1 MISPARVPYEL
12 SFSKRGLKD
21 LSSLEPQVQQ
31 QVFSGLQEVCLQGI
45 GDIKAMKGEYKG
57 LLRIRIGDFRAVVQI
72 NEGTIF
78 VVEISHRKD
87 AYR

>member
-1 MISPARVPYEL
+1 MITPVRAPYEL

-31 QVFSGLQEVCLQGI
+31 QVFSGLQEVCLHGI

-57 LLRIRIGDFRAVVQI
+57 LLRIRIGDFRAVVQV
-72 NEGTIF
+72 NDGTVF

>member
-1 MISPARVPYEL
+1 MISPARAPFTL

-21 LSSLEPQVQQ
+21 LSSLEPQFQQ
-31 QVFSGLQEVCLQGI
+31 QVFTGLREVCLQGI

-57 LLRIRIGDFRAVVQI
+57 LLRIRIGDFRAVVEVVQ
-72 NEGTIF
+72 NTVL
-78 VVEISHRKD
+78 VVEITHRKD

>member
-1 MISPARVPYEL
+1 MISAARAPYEL

-21 LSSLEPQVQQ
+21 LSSLEPLIQQ

-57 LLRIRIGDFRAVVQI
+57 LLRIRIGDFRAVVQV

-78 VVEISHRKD
+78 VIEISHRKD

>member
-1 MISPARVPYEL
+1 MISPARAPYEL
-12 SFSKRGLKD
+12 SFSKHGLKD
-21 LSSLEPQVQQ
+21 LSNLEPQVQQ
-31 QVFSGLQEVCLQGI
+31 QVFTRLQEICLQGI

-57 LLRIRIGDFRAVVQI
+57 LLRIRIGDFRAVVQV
-72 NEGTIF
+72 NEGTVF

>member
-1 MISPARVPYEL
+1 MISPARAPFTL

-21 LSSLEPQVQQ
+21 VSSLEPQFQQ

-57 LLRIRIGDFRAVVQI
+57 LLRIRIGDFRAVVEVVQS
-72 NEGTIF
+72 TIS
-78 VVEISHRKD
+78 VVEITHRKD